1 MTDGGP
7 DSRRTTSTPLR
18 DGWSFRQVAAPRI
31 PNSDTAQ
38 WLPAIVPGHVH
49 ADLQRNGVI
58 PDPFLRMYE
67 RAVQWVDE
75 VDWVYRCT
83 FDVADATKG
92 ARRLLHFAGLDT
104 VATIR
109 LNGTEVGRSDNM
121 LVPVEFD
128 VTDTAVVGENLLEV
142 ELASAQRVGD
152 ERLAAAAAADE
163 EIATLTAARS
173 ALLSRSMVRKAQYMY
188 GWDWGPQLRSC
199 GIWQD
204 VFLVTV
210 PVARIDGVRWSARF
224 EGEDRCVVDVVA
236 DVDGPAPEVTVR
248 IQGHGAELSE
258 TVTVSDGQA
267 RVGLAVDEPKRW
279 WPAGLGGQPLYDL
292 SIAIVDAG
300 EVVDERRL
308 RVGLREIELVREP
321 DEFGESFFFR
331 VNGLPIFAKGAN
343 WIPDHSLPSQAT
355 RARVRDLVDLARGCG
370 MNMLRIWG
378 GGLYESEDFYDA
390 CDEFGILVWQDFP
403 YACAYYPDDDATC
416 DAAAEE
422 ATQAVRRLR
431 NHTSLALWCGNNE
444 NQWLHAIGAYG
455 RASARLLGERLYDS
469 VLPDVVAAEDP
480 GRPYWPSSPFGS
492 GPNPSGEAD
501 GDCHDWNVW
510 HGEGDWTN
518 YLKCQAR
525 FVSEFGFS
533 AAPAKLTLEE
543 VLSPTD
549 LGVDTPGMRW
559 HDKTNKGYETYLGY
573 IRLHYPDPQ
582 SLDDLVYYSQL
593 NQADAMRFGIEH
605 FRRLRPRTMG
615 TLAWQL
621 NDCWPVQSWAWVDHR
636 LRPKAV
642 WYAARRFYSELLL
655 SLVVDGSTLAAHL
668 VNDGAAA
675 HEGSVRLE
683 ALDAT
688 GGVVWSNETASRVSA
703 MSSVEAV
710 RIDLPPEVI
719 DRRHELVIRGAF
731 GDVTS
736 SAFLCEPKELRLPV
750 PVVQA
755 RVTGDGESCVVTLT
769 SDVLALRTM
778 VSLEGAEARWS
789 DNVLDVVPGQP
800 VDLVVTPERPI
811 SAADLEARLRTRSLC
826 TTSAQRPS
834 SLAR

>member
-1 MTDGGP
+1 MTDGEQHG
-7 DSRRTTSTPLR
+7 RRTTSTALR
-18 DGWSFRQVAAPRI
+18 DGWSFRQVDAPRI
-31 PNSDTAQ
+31 PHSDTAL

-49 ADLQRNGVI
+49 ADQQRNGVI
-58 PDPFLRMYE
+58 PDPFSRMYE

-75 VDWVYRCT
+75 VDWVYRCI
-83 FDVADATKG
+83 FDVAPAPTE

-109 LNGTEVGRSDNM
+109 LNGAEVGRSDNM
-121 LVPVEFD
+121 FVPVEFD
-128 VTDTAVVGENLLEV
+128 VTDTVVVGENLLEV
-142 ELASAQRVGD
+142 EFASAQRVGD
-152 ERLAAAAAADE
+152 ERLVAAAAADE
-163 EIATLTAARS
+163 EIAALIAGRS

-204 VFLVTV
+204 VYLVTV
-210 PVARIDGVRWSARF
+210 PVARIDGVQWSARF
-224 EGEDRCVVDVVA
+224 EGDDRCVVRVVA
-236 DVDGPAPEVTVR
+236 DLDGPATEVSAR
-248 IQGHGAELSE
+248 IHGHGIDLDE
-258 TVTVSDGQA
+258 TVAVSDGQA
-267 RVGLAVDEPKRW
+267 CVDLVVDGPKRW
-279 WPAGLGGQPLYDL
+279 WPAGHGEQPLYDL
-292 SIAIVDAG
+292 SIAIGDATD
-300 EVVDERRL
+300 VVDERSL

-331 VNGLPIFAKGAN
+331 VNGTPIFAKGAN
-343 WIPDHSLPSQAT
+343 WIPDHSLPSQTT

-390 CDEFGILVWQDFP
+390 CDELGILVWQDFP

-416 DAAAEE
+416 AAAAEE
-422 ATQAVRRLR
+422 AIQAVRRLR

-455 RASARLLGERLYDS
+455 KVSSRLVGERLYDS
-469 VLPDVVAAEDP
+469 VLPEVVAAEDP
-480 GRPYWPSSPFGS
+480 GRPYWPGSPFGS
-492 GPNPSGEAD
+492 GTNPSGDGD

-510 HGEGDWTN
+510 HGEGDWVH
-518 YLKCQAR
+518 YVKCQAR
-525 FVSEFGFS
+525 FISEFGFS

-543 VLSPTD
+543 VLEPAD

-559 HDKTNKGYETYLGY
+559 HDKTGKGYGTYLGY
-573 IRLHYPDPQ
+573 IGLHYPDPQ

-642 WYAARRFYSELLL
+642 WYAARRFYGELLL
-655 SLVVDGSTLAAHL
+655 SLVVDGGTIAAHL
-668 VNDGAAA
+668 VNDGAVAR
-675 HEGSVRLE
+675 EGSIRLE
-683 ALDAT
+683 ALDAS
-688 GGVVWSNETASRVSA
+688 GGVVWSNETPSQVSA
-703 MSSVEAV
+703 MSSVEAI
-710 RIDLPPEVI
+710 RIDLPPEVV
-719 DRRHELVIRGAF
+719 DRRHELVVRGEF
-731 GDVTS
+731 GEVTS
-736 SAFLCEPKELRLPV
+736 NAFLCEPRELRLPV
-750 PVVQA
+750 PTVQVS
-755 RVTGDGESCVVTLT
+755 VTGDGASCAVVLT

-778 VSLEGAEARWS
+778 VSLDGAEARWS
-789 DNVLDVVPGQP
+789 DNFLDLLPGQP
-800 VDLVVTPERPI
+800 VELVVTPERPI
-811 SAADLEARLRTRSLC
+811 ALAELEARLRTRSLC
-826 TTSAQRPS
+826 TANPQRPGS
-834 SLAR
+834 FAR